1 MKSYCSATK
10 SFVSIFFNKIQR
22 DNSWLNVFK
31 PWHIFMWYV
40 TKAKTK
46 SIDVLYFLFYSLK
59 YLTHLTLLVEIISFC
74 GEKTLS
80 KDFFFFF
87 FEYPKSHVTNGKQS
101 NKCYKSIYGMTKWK
115 YFQYSTIQYFTI
127 VFIGNNSF
135 LRFNKFIVGL
145 SKIWWLRTTRP
156 YHKLLNKTDKKDF
169 CV

>member
-1 MKSYCSATK
+1 MSFKRGSSI
-10 SFVSIFFNKIQR
+10 FVSMFFNKIQR

-46 SIDVLYFLFYSLK
+46 SIDILYFLFYSLK

-74 GEKTLS
+74 GKKNLS
-80 KDFFFFF
+80 RIVFFFFF
-87 FEYPKSHVTNGKQS
+87 VEDAKSHVTNGNQS
-101 NKCYKSIYGMTKWK
+101 NKCYKSIYGMTNWK
-115 YFQYSTIQYFTI
+115 HFQYSTNQYFTI

-145 SKIWWLRTTRP
+145 SKIWWLHTTKP
-156 YHKLLNKTDKKDF
+156 YHKLLNKTEKDF